1 MNLINNEN
9 AHRALDTTN
18 LKRDHTKLS
27 HHKISEHL
35 SGDNILTASG
45 YWEGDIFYQQ
55 KIRNQG
61 GFGFFS
67 DIESD
72 IERGEKNIEV
82 PKTS

>member
-1 MNLINNEN
+1 MYGREIGGRYRDKRKQMNLINNEN

-55 KIRNQG
+55 KIRN
-61 GFGFFS
+61 
-67 DIESD
+67 
-72 IERGEKNIEV
+72 
-82 PKTS
+82 